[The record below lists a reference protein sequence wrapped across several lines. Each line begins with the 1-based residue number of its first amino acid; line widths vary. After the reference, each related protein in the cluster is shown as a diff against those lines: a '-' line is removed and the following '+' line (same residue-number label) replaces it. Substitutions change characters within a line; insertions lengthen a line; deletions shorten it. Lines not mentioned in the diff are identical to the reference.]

1 MTSLLWWKPSL
12 TIHFPKD
19 TKITENLLLSASLLL
34 WSFTECW
41 LTGWIGYTLGGSQK
55 GHVFNWKTSILL
67 TIFVRTRFFDERII
81 VKGELYC
88 QKKSGDIFKS
98 SQQNAIFVVENIH
111 NNISMLNIFLM
122 DLEPQRGS
130 FIKFARMCKHFFLL
144 WSTSTFWT
152 STSINNI
159 STLSL
164 VHI

>member
-1 MTSLLWWKPSL
+1 MTSLLCWRPFH
-12 TIHFPKD
+12 TIHCPKD
-19 TKITENLLLSASLLL
+19 KKITKNLLLSARLLL
-34 WSFTECW
+34 WSFTEFW

-55 GHVFNWKTSILL
+55 GHVFNWKN
-67 TIFVRTRFFDERII
+67 FYPFDNFRAYK
-81 VKGELYC
+81 VFWWAHHSLYC
-88 QKKSGDIFKS
+88 QKKSGGMFKS
-98 SQQNAIFVVENIH
+98 SQQNTIFVVENIH

-122 DLEPQRGS
+122 DLDPQRGS

-152 STSINNI
+152 STSINSI